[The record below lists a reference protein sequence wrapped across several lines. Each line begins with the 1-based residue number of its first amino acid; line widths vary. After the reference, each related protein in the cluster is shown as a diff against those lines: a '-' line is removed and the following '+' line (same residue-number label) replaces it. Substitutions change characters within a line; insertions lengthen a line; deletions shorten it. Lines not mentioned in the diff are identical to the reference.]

1 MPTTTNRI
9 PPPPQLTSM
18 GFQDPVWGR
27 WFNLLRN
34 EIASVA
40 TSVAITT
47 ANGFSGSVSVVA
59 GTSNITL
66 SVTVAGLLKGSAGG
80 IVSAVAGTDYTNN
93 VQVTAPITNSG
104 TAVAPNIGIT
114 KADATH
120 NGYLSSTDWNT
131 FNSKISGNQTII
143 LSGDATGSGTTAITV
158 ILANSGVS
166 AGTYGSSTT
175 VPQIAIDAKG
185 RITSATAV
193 AITAPNWITGATGS
207 RPGSPSA
214 GAVYFD
220 TTLGQPI
227 WYSGSNWV
235 NAAGVVV

>member
-1 MPTTTNRI
+1 MANNI
-9 PPPPQLTSM
+9 PPPPQLTSL

-34 EIASVA
+34 NIAEAA
-40 TSVAITT
+40 TSVVITT
-47 ANGFSGSVSVVA
+47 ANGFSGSTTVIAGVA
-59 GTSNITL
+59 NITL
-66 SVTVAGLLKGSAGG
+66 SVTASGLLKGVAGG

-114 KADATH
+114 KSDATH
-120 NGYLSSTDWNT
+120 NGYLSSTDWTT
-131 FNSKISGNQTII
+131 FNNKLSGNQTIT

-158 ILANSGVS
+158 TLANTTVV
-166 AGTYGSSTT
+166 AGTYGSATT
-175 VPQIAIDAKG
+175 VPQLTVDSKG
-185 RITSATAV
+185 RLTGVTNV
-193 AITAPNWITGATGS
+193 AITAPNWTVGNTAS

-220 TTLGQPI
+220 TTIGQPI